1 MNPYY
6 TGVILS
12 FISANGFG
20 LIPIFAIYAY
30 DGGATVETLLFFRF
44 VLAALFFFL
53 YTFISK
59 QELKVNKVTL
69 LYLVLMGCVL
79 YTLQSACYFSSVRYI
94 PASLAVLLFYTYP
107 VLVAV
112 LAVIVEKEKLTEVTV
127 ASIVISFLGLA
138 LVLGT
143 SFGNVNLHGM
153 MLACAAALVYS
164 CYITIGSRVLKELP
178 VLVTSAYVTMFA
190 SFSFLATGLVTG
202 NLDFN
207 LEKQAWLA
215 IAGVALFCTIIAIFT
230 FFKGIELIGST
241 NASIISMVEPLT
253 TIGFSAVLFGE
264 RLGAMQIAGGLAVLM
279 GSLLVAM
286 RKNETVNPEDV

>member
-112 LAVIVEKEKLTEVTV
+112 LAVIVEKEKLTGVTV